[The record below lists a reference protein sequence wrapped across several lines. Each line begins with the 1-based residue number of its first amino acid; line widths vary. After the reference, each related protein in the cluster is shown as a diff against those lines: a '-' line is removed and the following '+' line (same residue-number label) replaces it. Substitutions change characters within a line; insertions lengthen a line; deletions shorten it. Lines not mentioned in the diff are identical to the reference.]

1 MDEQVRRGARLF
13 GLSTTR
19 LESGEGQTDP
29 EAIAQILNS
38 PLQLIGTSDAKDDIQ
53 TLAKGA
59 PGDRLTR
66 EAEAA
71 LKRLQR

>member
-1 MDEQVRRGARLF
+1 MEKMVTGQPPPPDVLRSLRAVRV
-13 GLSTTR
+13 
-19 LESGEGQTDP
+19 
-29 EAIAQILNS
+29 
-38 PLQLIGTSDAKDDIQ
+38 LQLIGTADAKDVLQ